1 MSRWGG
7 VMGRNA
13 QLIRQWAILKQI
25 EHNRWT
31 TISDLADH
39 HVVSTKTIR
48 RDLAALMEAGFPL
61 YDERYDGKV
70 YWRLNE
76 EHKGLPLASFSLSE
90 TAALYFSKKVLIN
103 LAAPPFSNDIESAFK
118 KIESAL
124 PEKNIEFL
132 NNFDSMITVRA
143 DAPKD
148 FDQHKGTIRTLMEAT
163 SEGNRLRMYYYSVHS
178 QKKKS
183 YTVHPYRLLYFRS
196 GLYLFAY
203 VEEYQ
208 QIRTFAVERIERIEK
223 LADHFEKP
231 ADFTV
236 ENYLGEA
243 FGVIKEE
250 ASDVEVI
257 FGADVAEYVRSR
269 VWHASQQVREIGG
282 GRINLK
288 MRAGGEYELA
298 SWILSFGPSAT
309 VVAPERLR
317 RRVESDLA
325 RAMENYRMEKTV
337 VTPGKA
343 KKVEIKKAAASVSRR

>member
-1 MSRWGG
+1 
-7 VMGRNA
+7 MGRNA

-61 YDERYDGKV
+61 YDERYEGKV

-76 EHKGLPLASFSLSE
+76 EYKGLPLASLSLSE
-90 TAALYFSKKVLIN
+90 IAALYFSKKVLIN

-124 PEKNIEFL
+124 PEKNVEFL
-132 NNFDSMITVRA
+132 DSLDSMISVRA

-148 FDQHKGTIRTLMEAT
+148 LDQHKGTIRSLMEAIG
-163 SEGNRLRMYYYSVHS
+163 EELRIRMNYYSVHS
-178 QKKKS
+178 QKRKS
-183 YTVHPYRLLYFRS
+183 YTVHPYRLMYFRS

-208 QIRTFAVERIERIEK
+208 QIRTFAVERIESIEK
-223 LADHFEKP
+223 LGDHFEKP

-236 ENYLGEA
+236 ENYLGSA

-250 ASDVEVI
+250 PSDVEIV

-269 VWHASQQVREIGG
+269 VWHPSQQVREIGG
-282 GRINLK
+282 GRITLK
-288 MRAGGEYELA
+288 MHVGGEFELA
-298 SWILSFGPSAT
+298 SWVLSFGASAT
-309 VVAPERLR
+309 VIAPERLR
-317 RRVESDLA
+317 RRVENDLL
-325 RAMENYRMEKTV
+325 RAADNYRTERPLPPPVKPRKST
-337 VTPGKA
+337 
-343 KKVEIKKAAASVSRR
+343 

>member
-1 MSRWGG
+1 
-7 VMGRNA
+7 MGRNA

-39 HVVSTKTIR
+39 HIVSTKTIR

-76 EHKGLPLASFSLSE
+76 EYKGLPLASLSLSE
-90 TAALYFSKKVLIN
+90 TASLYFSKKLLIN
-103 LAAPPFSNDIESAFK
+103 LAAPPFSTDIESAFK

-124 PEKNIEFL
+124 PEKNIQFL
-132 NNFDSMITVRA
+132 DSLDSMITVRA

-148 FDQHKGTIRTLMEAT
+148 LDQHKGTIRVLME
-163 SEGNRLRMYYYSVHS
+163 SIGEEFRVRMQYYSVHS
-178 QKKKS
+178 QKRKA

-208 QIRTFAVERIERIEK
+208 QIRTFAVERIESLEK
-223 LADHFEKP
+223 LPEHFEKP

-236 ENYLGEA
+236 ENYLETS

-250 ASDVEVI
+250 PSDVEI
-257 FGADVAEYVRSR
+257 TFASDVAEYVRSR
-269 VWHASQQVREIGG
+269 VWHHSQQCREIGG
-282 GRINLK
+282 GRISMK
-288 MRAGGEYELA
+288 MHVGGEFELA
-298 SWILSFGPSAT
+298 SWILSFGASAT
-309 VVAPERLR
+309 VIGPERLR
-317 RRVESDLA
+317 RRVESDLT

-337 VTPGKA
+337 ATPGKA
-343 KKVEIKKAAASVSRR
+343 KKDDVKKASAATATRRG

>member
-1 MSRWGG
+1 
-7 VMGRNA
+7 MGRNA

-76 EHKGLPLASFSLSE
+76 DYKGLPLASLSLSE
-90 TAALYFSKKVLIN
+90 IAALYFSKKVLIN

-124 PEKNIEFL
+124 PEKNVEFL
-132 NNFDSMITVRA
+132 DSLDSMITVRA

-148 FDQHKGTIRTLMEAT
+148 LDQHKGTIRTLMDAIGEQHKIKM
-163 SEGNRLRMYYYSVHS
+163 SYYSVHS
-178 QKKKS
+178 QKKKV
-183 YTVHPYRLLYFRS
+183 YTVQPYRLMYFRS
-196 GLYLFAY
+196 GLYLFGY

-208 QIRTFAVERIERIEK
+208 QIRTFAVERIERLEK
-223 LADHFEKP
+223 LPEQFEKP

-250 ASDVEVI
+250 PADVEVI

-269 VWHASQQVREIGG
+269 VWHPSQQIREIGG

-288 MRAGGEYELA
+288 MRAGGEFELT
-298 SWILSFGPSAT
+298 SWVLSFGPSAT
-309 VVAPERLR
+309 VVAPDRLR
-317 RRVESDLA
+317 RRVESDLG
-325 RAMENYRMEKTV
+325 RAMENYRTEKTV
-337 VTPGKA
+337 VSTGKSRRLD
-343 KKVEIKKAAASVSRR
+343 IKKSAAAAGPRD

>member
-1 MSRWGG
+1 
-7 VMGRNA
+7 MGRNA

-31 TISDLADH
+31 TIVDLAEH

-76 EHKGLPLASFSLSE
+76 EYKGLPLASLSLSE
-90 TAALYFSKKVLIN
+90 TAALYFSKKLVIN

-124 PEKNIEFL
+124 PEKNVEFL
-132 NNFDSMITVRA
+132 DSLDSMITVRA

-148 FDQHKGTIRTLMEAT
+148 LDQHKGTIRTLMDAVGE
-163 SEGNRLRMYYYSVHS
+163 ELRIRMQYYSVHS
-178 QKKKS
+178 HKRKS

-208 QIRTFAVERIERIEK
+208 QIRTFAVERIESIEK
-223 LADHFEKP
+223 LGDHFEKP
-231 ADFTV
+231 ADFTL

-250 ASDVEVI
+250 PEDVEII
-257 FGADVAEYVRSR
+257 FNSDVAEYVRSR
-269 VWHASQQVREIGG
+269 VWHPSQQVREIGG
-282 GRINLK
+282 GRINMK

-298 SWILSFGPSAT
+298 SWVLSFGASAT
-309 VVAPERLR
+309 VIAPERLR
-317 RRVESDLA
+317 RRVEADLS
-325 RAMENYRMEKTV
+325 RAIDNYRTERTV
-337 VTPGKA
+337 VSAGKA
-343 KKVEIKKAAASVSRR
+343 KKAEVKKAAATATRR